1 MPAKHSI
8 LCIDDELYN
17 LEALKRLFRKDYQVT
32 MALSGTQALEE
43 LDKEKFSLIISDQKM
58 PGMTG
63 VDFFIKA
70 KTIQPDAVR
79 ILLTGYT
86 DLESII
92 LAVNQG
98 QIYRYVTKPWEPVEF
113 MGIVS
118 QAVEFFNLKQTIKEQ
133 NKKLLQANEEL
144 KTLNKLKMDFMLL
157 VNHELKTPLTGIL
170 SFLQLLSEESLNME
184 QKHYVEKILRNTE
197 RLQDLIDSTLLI
209 TRLKIN
215 QETTSREEI
224 DISKM
229 IQDQWKLM
237 EDSFKKKNLKLIL
250 TAKETGETFQIRGN
264 SKYIGIIIKK
274 LLHNSL
280 THGKSDTE
288 VSFELFK
295 TEEHWGILTKN
306 QLAKGLKQNPKELL
320 QAFSTSEN
328 IMNHSGGAGLGLAV
342 IQSILE
348 LFGGS
353 IEIEIENLEFQL
365 KITLPG
371 K

>member
-1 MPAKHSI
+1 MSIKHSI

-17 LEALKRLFRKDYQVT
+17 LEALKRLFRKDYNVT
-32 MALSGTQALEE
+32 TALSGPQALNE

-58 PGMTG
+58 PEMTG
-63 VDFFIKA
+63 VDFFVKA
-70 KTIQPDAVR
+70 KTIQPDAIR

-92 LAVNQG
+92 LAINQG
-98 QIYRYVTKPWEPVEF
+98 QIYRYVTKPWEPMEF

-118 QAVEFFNLKQTIKEQ
+118 QAVEVFNLKQTVREQ

-170 SFLQLLSEESLNME
+170 SFLQLLEEESLSTE
-184 QKHYVEKILRNTE
+184 QKHYVGKILKNTQ
-197 RLQDLIDSTLLI
+197 RLQDLIDSALLI

-215 QETTSREEI
+215 QETLNREKL

-229 IQDQWKLM
+229 IQDQWKQM
-237 EDSFKKKNLKLIL
+237 EGPSKKKKLVL
-250 TAKETGETFQIRGN
+250 TAGENFQAWGN

-274 LLHNSL
+274 LIHNSL
-280 THGKSDTE
+280 THSKPETE
-288 VSFELFK
+288 ISFELFK
-295 TEEHWGILTKN
+295 TEKHWGILTKN
-306 QLAKGLKQNPKELL
+306 QLAKNLKQNPKQLL
-320 QAFSTSEN
+320 QAFNTPEN

-342 IQSILE
+342 IQSILN

-365 KITLPG
+365 KITLPNSLP
-371 K
+371 